1 MMESVQIVSSII
13 KSFRIE
19 LAFPENEVAEVAD
32 ISLGPKKGLF
42 LKLSK
47 WWYNNTTIKLWNVL
61 SFNLENGNEQT
72 NSIVVVRCSNDRISF
87 LFTTPFLFSSDFFFY
102 ILIILIIFVFL
113 SFLFSFLQ
121 KKNP

>member
-1 MMESVQIVSSII
+1 MGCRQVINIEVCIRLMRARACVYIYRLNELTNSITFENTFYTFTIPFADGTMYTCNQNRTCIGQRLAMMESVQIVSSII

-47 WWYNNTTIKLWNVL
+47 W
-61 SFNLENGNEQT
+61 
-72 NSIVVVRCSNDRISF
+72 
-87 LFTTPFLFSSDFFFY
+87 
-102 ILIILIIFVFL
+102 
-113 SFLFSFLQ
+113 
-121 KKNP
+121 